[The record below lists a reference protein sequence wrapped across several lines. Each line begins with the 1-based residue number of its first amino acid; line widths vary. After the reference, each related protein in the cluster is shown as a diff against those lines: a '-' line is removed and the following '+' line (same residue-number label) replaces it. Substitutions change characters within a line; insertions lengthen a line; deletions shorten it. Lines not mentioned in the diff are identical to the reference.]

1 METNSLSDLQS
12 LTQSLTIEENRLKLD
27 KSKILSIIKLL
38 NDKCQSDIQLE
49 CLRAL
54 RNGVANM
61 PTNAQIVVEIVFAD
75 GFQKIVERF
84 LNSEGK
90 IWKLRLNKSRNIL
103 DDTYAIIISAILFCL
118 LQDSF
123 CLPVKLE
130 HWNLSNLLRGGVWGD
145 MIIDDGLLILL

>member
-1 METNSLSDLQS
+1 METHSLSDLQS

-27 KSKILSIIKLL
+27 KSKILSLIKLL

-103 DDTYAIIISAILFCL
+103 DDYDTYHIFCYPLLFT
-118 LQDSF
+118 
-123 CLPVKLE
+123 P
-130 HWNLSNLLRGGVWGD
+130 R
-145 MIIDDGLLILL
+145 